1 MESTNNNNNNNNN
14 NARRRVQSIRDH
26 VLLHSQ
32 QNAFSTFH
40 DFEDDNGRDF
50 LSNFN
55 NNDARIHQTTT
66 SMMTTHR
73 TSSNT
78 YASATGKPTSY
89 EKMHGYVSQEPVCW
103 EECVPETEFSHLMH
117 TKPILEEVI
126 YEKSKIEDMRREGG
140 KIARITI
147 NRPEKRNAFTPKTIK
162 EMQRCF
168 DDARD
173 DATVGVVVL
182 RGAGDLAF
190 CSGGDQSVRGDG
202 GYVDERE
209 ERGGKKVPRLNVLD
223 LQMQIRRLP
232 KPVIASVAGY
242 CVGGGHILHMICD
255 LTIAADNAV
264 FGQTGPKVGSFD
276 AGYGSTHMARLIGQK
291 KAREMW
297 FLARMYDAKEALNM
311 GLVNCVVP
319 LKDLERETATWCRE
333 ILRNSPTAL
342 RLTKNALNAAE
353 DGQAG
358 IQDLGGSATMLFY
371 QSGEGAEGRRAFLE
385 KRAPDFSQF
394 QRFP

>member
-1 MESTNNNNNNNNN
+1 
-14 NARRRVQSIRDH
+14 
-26 VLLHSQ
+26 
-32 QNAFSTFH
+32 
-40 DFEDDNGRDF
+40 
-50 LSNFN
+50 
-55 NNDARIHQTTT
+55 
-66 SMMTTHR
+66 
-73 TSSNT
+73 
-78 YASATGKPTSY
+78 
-89 EKMHGYVSQEPVCW
+89 
-103 EECVPETEFSHLMH
+103 
-117 TKPILEEVI
+117 
-126 YEKSKIEDMRREGG
+126 
-140 KIARITI
+140 
-147 NRPEKRNAFTPKTIK
+147 
-162 EMQRCF
+162 
-168 DDARD
+168 
-173 DATVGVVVL
+173 
-182 RGAGDLAF
+182 
-190 CSGGDQSVRGDG
+190 
-202 GYVDERE
+202 
-209 ERGGKKVPRLNVLD
+209 
-223 LQMQIRRLP
+223 
-232 KPVIASVAGY
+232 
-242 CVGGGHILHMICD
+242 MICD

-297 FLARMYDAKEALNM
+297 FLARMYDAKEALKM